1 MSQLDQEKKDLFGPY
16 TFRKQTSMK
25 NRTVVAPMTN
35 MQSNEDGSLNE
46 NELRWLSRR
55 AEGGF
60 GMVITCASHVR
71 KDAKA
76 WHGQL
81 GFFDDSLLPGLKAV
95 ATEMHRHGALAVA
108 QLFHGGVRSTSDT
121 TGQQP
126 VAPSVVHQNFPGFE
140 VPRALEEK
148 EIEQIIVDFKNAAI
162 RAKTAGFD
170 GIEIHAANGYL
181 FTQFLSAVTN
191 LRTDKWG
198 GSNANR
204 ARFLLRVTDEIR
216 AAVPAPFIVGVRLL
230 AEDTPTARGFD
241 IDETVEVLGWLSE
254 RNVDYVHL
262 SAKDLRANPWKYADG
277 SFTTL
282 ARFRK
287 ALPSTVTLI
296 ACGGVQTEGDAQ
308 AALHEGADL
317 VALGKAAITDP
328 DWPKK
333 AQEAGFKPK
342 AIPLTVEQA
351 REVAISPPFIKY
363 LQTMKMIQPESTTHP
378 TKETSGNLH

>member
-1 MSQLDQEKKDLFGPY
+1 MDAEKKDLFGPY
-16 TFRKQTSMK
+16 TFEKQISMK

-46 NELRWLSRR
+46 NELRWLSAR
-55 AEGGF
+55 AAGGF

-81 GFFDDSLLPGLKAV
+81 GIFDDSLLPGLKAV
-95 ATEMHRHGALAVA
+95 ATEMRRHGALSIV
-108 QLFHGGVRSTSDT
+108 QLFHGGMRSTSDT

-126 VAPSVVHQNFPGFE
+126 VAPSVVHQDFPGFE

-148 EIEQIIVDFKNAAI
+148 EIEQIIQDFKAAAV

-170 GIEIHAANGYL
+170 GIEIHGANGYL
-181 FTQFLSAVTN
+181 FTQFLSKATN
-191 LRTDKWG
+191 LRDDKWG

-204 ARFLLRVTDEIR
+204 ARFLLRVTEEIR
-216 AAVPAPFIVGVRLL
+216 KAVPAPFIVGVRLL
-230 AEDTPTARGFD
+230 PEDTPKARGFD
-241 IDETVEVLGWLSE
+241 IDETTEVLGWLAD

-262 SAKDLRANPWKYADG
+262 SGKDVRGNPWKYPEG
-277 SFTTL
+277 SFTHV

-287 ALPSTVTLI
+287 ALPGTVSLI
-296 ACGGVQTEGDAQ
+296 ACGGIQTEGDAQ
-308 AALHEGADL
+308 AAFREGADL

-328 DWPKK
+328 DWPKR
-333 AQEAGFKPK
+333 AQEPGFKPK
-342 AIPLTVEQA
+342 AIPMTPDEAKA
-351 REVAISPPFIKY
+351 RAISPPFIKY
-363 LQTMKMIQPESTTHP
+363 LQTMKMITEEPKTHP